1 MERKAFLDGI
11 TPVIVR
17 AEEVFSTLWIV
28 KGEACISCVNDL
40 PFAKYSPVR
49 TSQTQPSILF
59 NNEDRNAFFSQVIDS
74 FDDLLLIER

>member
-28 KGEACISCVNDL
+28 KGEVCISCVNDL
-40 PFAKYSPVR
+40 PFAK
-49 TSQTQPSILF
+49 I
-59 NNEDRNAFFSQVIDS
+59 
-74 FDDLLLIER
+74 